1 MKKKN
6 EGRKDKIKPGV
17 GLGRELYWQVLL
29 FIGAETQVM
38 IYAFEEQTRKGEI
51 ARGATAWTYTKI
63 RCKGVKLH
71 QE

>member
-38 IYAFEEQTRKGEI
+38 IYAFEREKSPEVPLPGPTQRYAAKE
-51 ARGATAWTYTKI
+51 
-63 RCKGVKLH
+63 
-71 QE
+71 